1 VGRLRG
7 KGILIRALPRKLIA
21 AAITGS
27 LYAIVLALL
36 APFFYEIN
44 VHSPWQ
50 YVEMIFVT
58 ALGYMLYSLPVILLY
73 GSLASIVSDLL
84 ASFLS
89 KNSSVILE
97 YFLSL
102 LFHLMFGLLLLWI
115 SLPAALIYFMVDR
128 YLRKRK
134 SLYKWSETY
143 KSLIIQIGLI
153 LFLIAILVV
162 GDFTLNWKDYIVF

>member
-1 VGRLRG
+1 V
-7 KGILIRALPRKLIA
+7 
-21 AAITGS
+21 
-27 LYAIVLALL
+27 

-44 VHSPWQ
+44 VPSPWQ
-50 YVEMIFVT
+50 YVETIFVT

-84 ASFLS
+84 ASYLS
-89 KNSSVILE
+89 KNSSAILE

-115 SLPAALIYFMVDR
+115 SLPGALIYFLIDR
-128 YLRKRK
+128 YFRKRK

-153 LFLIAILVV
+153 LLFIAILVV